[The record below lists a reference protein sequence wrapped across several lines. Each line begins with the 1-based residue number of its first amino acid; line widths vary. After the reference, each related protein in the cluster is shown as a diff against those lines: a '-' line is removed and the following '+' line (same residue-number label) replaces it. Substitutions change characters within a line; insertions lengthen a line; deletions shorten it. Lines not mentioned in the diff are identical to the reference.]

1 MTSLA
6 RPRDPVVSFDDVS
19 VAIDRTVLL
28 APVSAVAHPGD
39 ALAVTGGNG
48 TGKTTLLTLLCGL
61 ATPTTGT
68 VHVEGRIPDE
78 RSPAFRRAVA
88 GMIGLP
94 PFARDL
100 TVREQLRLVALSW
113 GAPSTGSGAPG
124 LLADEWLE
132 RVGIPHL
139 AERFPHEL
147 SAGQLQLAGLVLT
160 LVRPSSLLVL
170 DEPEQ
175 RLDSE
180 RCARVAGL
188 LAALRDEGR
197 TLVVATHS
205 EDIVRTVGTKTLDLS
220 SR

>member
-1 MTSLA
+1 M
-6 RPRDPVVSFDDVS
+6 
-19 VAIDRTVLL
+19 
-28 APVSAVAHPGD
+28 
-39 ALAVTGGNG
+39 TGGNG

-68 VHVEGRIPDE
+68 VHVEGCVPDE
-78 RSPAFRRAVA
+78 RSPSFRRAVA

-113 GAPSTGSGAPG
+113 SARSTGLGTLG
-124 LLADEWLE
+124 LLADDWLE

-139 AERFPHEL
+139 ADRFPHEL
-147 SAGQLQLAGLVLT
+147 SAGQLQLAGLALT
-160 LVRPSSLLVL
+160 LIRPSSLLVL

-180 RCARVAGL
+180 RCAHVAGL

-205 EDIVRTVGTKTLDLS
+205 DDIVRTVGTKTLDLS